1 MTKFHLNI
9 TRSARIEEIRN
20 AVVQHL
26 VEQGTLDD
34 SGLSMVVEN
43 VNIENRIF
51 EYELELKRLEIEQE

>member
-1 MTKFHLNI
+1 M
-9 TRSARIEEIRN
+9 
-20 AVVQHL
+20 QHL

-43 VNIENRIF
+43 VKIENIIF